1 MAATMTAGTTAVKT
15 THEAYGFRR
24 ATIPPPDDDCRD
36 SAGPGDYRVP
46 PPAGQTPSGPK
57 EPLRHAGGN
66 ARGARCAGRPR
77 SAKVTR
83 GPDVPGAQPASAAE
97 EALFME
103 NKPPQEIQLRA
114 RIDDSVAEGIYVNFG
129 SIVHNRSE
137 FILDLGRIVPGKPE
151 VKILT
156 RVLTTPLHAKQ
167 LCRALAQNI
176 EQYEKMFG
184 EITGVD
190 DVSKRVGF

>member
-1 MAATMTAGTTAVKT
+1 
-15 THEAYGFRR
+15 
-24 ATIPPPDDDCRD
+24 
-36 SAGPGDYRVP
+36 
-46 PPAGQTPSGPK
+46 
-57 EPLRHAGGN
+57 
-66 ARGARCAGRPR
+66 
-77 SAKVTR
+77 
-83 GPDVPGAQPASAAE
+83 
-97 EALFME
+97 ME

-176 EQYEKMFG
+176 EQYEKTYG
-184 EITGVD
+184 EIPGVD
-190 DVSKRVGF
+190 DVSKRAGF